1 MIRPTANP
9 TAQHPAGG
17 TAARCAPAAMS
28 RSIRMN
34 ETTIV
39 GNVTADPILR
49 KSGNGRGV
57 VRFDLAVNRR
67 RFNRETNQYDDL
79 PPIFHRVVAFGPVA
93 ENAAE
98 TLRKG
103 LEVVVVGQM
112 ADDSYET
119 EAGEKRRQV
128 VLEAQVIAP
137 SLRFAKAN
145 VIRVQRDQPA
155 PAPEG

>member
-1 MIRPTANP
+1 
-9 TAQHPAGG
+9 
-17 TAARCAPAAMS
+17 
-28 RSIRMN
+28 MN
-34 ETTIV
+34 EITIV
-39 GNVTADPILR
+39 GNVTADPVLR
-49 KSGNGRGV
+49 MSANGRGV
-57 VRFDLAVNRR
+57 VRFDVAINRR

-79 PPIFHRVVAFGPVA
+79 PPVFQRVVAFGPVA

-103 LEVVVVGQM
+103 LEVVAVGQM

-155 PAPEG
+155 PEPEG

>member
-1 MIRPTANP
+1 
-9 TAQHPAGG
+9 
-17 TAARCAPAAMS
+17 
-28 RSIRMN
+28 MN
-34 ETTIV
+34 EITIV

-49 KSGNGRGV
+49 MSGNGRGV
-57 VRFDLAVNRR
+57 IRFDVAVNRR
-67 RFNRETNQYDDL
+67 RFNRDTNTYDDL
-79 PPIFHRVVAFGPVA
+79 PPVFHRVVAFGPVA
-93 ENAAE
+93 QNAAD

-119 EAGEKRRQV
+119 EQGEKRRQI

-145 VIRVQRDQPA
+145 VIRVQRDQI
-155 PAPEG
+155 APEPDN

>member
-1 MIRPTANP
+1 
-9 TAQHPAGG
+9 
-17 TAARCAPAAMS
+17 MS
-28 RSIRMN
+28 RSILMN

-49 KSGNGRGV
+49 MAGSGRGV
-57 VRFDLAVNRR
+57 IRFDVAITRQ
-67 RFNRETNQYDDL
+67 RFNRDTNQYDDL
-79 PPIFHRVVAFGPVA
+79 PPVFHRIVAFGPVA

-119 EAGEKRRQV
+119 EQGEKRRQI

-145 VIRVQRDQPA
+145 VIRVQREQA
-155 PAPEG
+155 APEPDN

>member
-1 MIRPTANP
+1 
-9 TAQHPAGG
+9 
-17 TAARCAPAAMS
+17 
-28 RSIRMN
+28 MN
-34 ETTIV
+34 EITIV
-39 GNVTADPILR
+39 GNVTADPVLR
-49 KSGNGRGV
+49 KSANGRGV
-57 VRFDLAVNRR
+57 VRFDVAINRR
-67 RFNRETNQYDDL
+67 RFNRETNEYEDL
-79 PPIFHRVVAFGPVA
+79 PPVFQRIVAFGPVA

-103 LEVVVVGQM
+103 LEVVAVGQM

-145 VIRVQRDQPA
+145 VIRVQRDQPV
-155 PAPEG
+155 PEPES

>member
-1 MIRPTANP
+1 
-9 TAQHPAGG
+9 
-17 TAARCAPAAMS
+17 
-28 RSIRMN
+28 
-34 ETTIV
+34 
-39 GNVTADPILR
+39 
-49 KSGNGRGV
+49 
-57 VRFDLAVNRR
+57 VRFDVAVNRQ

-79 PPIFHRVVAFGPVA
+79 PPVFHRAVAFGPVA

-128 VLEAQVIAP
+128 VLEAQVIMRSWTVLVVSATGLWGQIVTLLYP
-137 SLRFAKAN
+137 DSL
-145 VIRVQRDQPA
+145 PTW
-155 PAPEG
+155 

>member
-1 MIRPTANP
+1 
-9 TAQHPAGG
+9 
-17 TAARCAPAAMS
+17 
-28 RSIRMN
+28 MN
-34 ETTIV
+34 EITLV
-39 GNVTADPILR
+39 GNVTADPVLR
-49 KSGNGRGV
+49 MSANGRGV
-57 VRFDLAVNRR
+57 IRFDLAINRR

-79 PPIFHRVVAFGPVA
+79 PPVFHRVVAFGPVA

-119 EAGEKRRQV
+119 DTGEKRRQV

-137 SLRFAKAN
+137 SLRFAKAT
-145 VIRVQRDQPA
+145 VVRVQRDQPA
-155 PAPEG
+155 PEPEG

>member
-1 MIRPTANP
+1 V
-9 TAQHPAGG
+9 
-17 TAARCAPAAMS
+17 
-28 RSIRMN
+28 N
-34 ETTIV
+34 EITIV
-39 GNVTADPILR
+39 RNLTADPILR

-57 VRFDLAVNRR
+57 VRFDIAINRR
-67 RFNRETNQYDDL
+67 RFNRETNQHDDL
-79 PPIFHRVVAFGPVA
+79 PPVFHRVVAFGPVA

-103 LEVVVVGQM
+103 LEVVVVGQI

-128 VLEAQVIAP
+128 VLEAQVIAA

-145 VIRVQRDQPA
+145 VVRVQREQS
-155 PAPEG
+155 APEPEGSP